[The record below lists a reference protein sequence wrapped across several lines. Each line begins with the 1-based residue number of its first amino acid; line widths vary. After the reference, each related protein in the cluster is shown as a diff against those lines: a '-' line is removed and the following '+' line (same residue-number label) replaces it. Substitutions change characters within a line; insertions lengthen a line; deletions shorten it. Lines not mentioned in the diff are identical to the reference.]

1 MLVKIC
7 GIQSL
12 EIAKVVE
19 ENKAD
24 LMGFIFADSRRYI
37 NPIAAAKISAEIK
50 SVAKVGVF
58 VNEEPARVNEI
69 ADFCHLDYV
78 QLHGNETI
86 EYCKKVK
93 YPIIKAFRYKEDFDP
108 KILYQYSVDMILIDT
123 YQAGSAGGT
132 GRCFDWKTAKG
143 KLSKL
148 HLPVFIA
155 GGISKMNVGEMIN
168 VLNPAGVDVS
178 GGVESNGIKSKGKI
192 IDFIKQVHE
201 LEWRVKNVRC
211 NCRKEKNYC

>member
-58 VNEEPARVNEI
+58 MNEEPARV
-69 ADFCHLDYV
+69 CL
-78 QLHGNETI
+78 
-86 EYCKKVK
+86 
-93 YPIIKAFRYKEDFDP
+93 
-108 KILYQYSVDMILIDT
+108 LYTSPSPRD
-123 YQAGSAGGT
+123 A
-132 GRCFDWKTAKG
+132 
-143 KLSKL
+143 
-148 HLPVFIA
+148 
-155 GGISKMNVGEMIN
+155 
-168 VLNPAGVDVS
+168 
-178 GGVESNGIKSKGKI
+178 
-192 IDFIKQVHE
+192 
-201 LEWRVKNVRC
+201 
-211 NCRKEKNYC
+211 